1 MLWCG
6 AYNYR
11 PPCCR
16 KKSVFEQ
23 LKLHEK
29 LLQGVAALGFETLT
43 PVQAQAI
50 PAGLAGRDL
59 LVKAATGSGKTAA
72 FMLPLLQRLL
82 SEKGAPT
89 GTRALILTP
98 TRELANQVASDAS
111 KLAAFTDLKVGVI
124 TGGQSQLQQRALFRK
139 DPQIIVATPGRML
152 EHIQK
157 SAAELGSLEV
167 LVLDEADRMLDMGLV
182 EDVTLIINAS
192 KEQRQTMLFSA
203 TLPLAIR
210 NLAAELMKDAE
221 IITVD
226 KEVDEQPSIRQQYVL
241 ADDDKHKEKLLLWLL
256 NNETYAKAIVF
267 TNTRDR
273 ANEITGLL
281 RYHHMSCDLL
291 HGELKQDRRSATITA
306 FRNDRFKVLVA
317 SDVAARGL
325 DVKGV
330 DLIINF
336 DMARKGDDYVH
347 RIGRT
352 GRAGETG
359 LAISLIGPFE
369 WNLRASIERYL
380 QIRMERRGIKALAG
394 NYRGPKKVKKSG
406 KAAGSKKKRPSLKKP

>member
-16 KKSVFEQ
+16 NKTVFEQ

-82 SEKGAPT
+82 TEKGAPT

-98 TRELANQVASDAS
+98 TRELANQVASDAT

-157 SAAELGSLEV
+157 SAADLAGLEI

-192 KEQRQTMLFSA
+192 NEQRQTMLFSA

-210 NLAAELMKDAE
+210 NLAAELLQDAE

-226 KEVDEQPSIRQQYVL
+226 KEVDEQPSIRQQYIL

-256 NNETYAKAIVF
+256 NNETYAKTIVF

-394 NYRGPKKVKKSG
+394 TYRGPKKVKKSG
-406 KAAGSKKKRPSLKKP
+406 KAAGSKKKRPSLKKT

>member
-1 MLWCG
+1 
-6 AYNYR
+6 
-11 PPCCR
+11 
-16 KKSVFEQ
+16 VFEQ

-29 LLQGVAALGFETLT
+29 LLQGVAALGFENLT

-82 SEKGAPT
+82 TEKGAPT

-192 KEQRQTMLFSA
+192 NQQRQTMLFSA

-210 NLAAELMKDAE
+210 NLAAELLQDAE

-226 KEVDEQPSIRQQYVL
+226 KEVDEQPSIRQQYIL

-256 NNETYAKAIVF
+256 ENETYAKTIVF

-281 RYHHMSCDLL
+281 RYRHVSCDLL

-394 NYRGPKKVKKSG
+394 TYRGPKKVKKSG
-406 KAAGSKKKRPSLKKP
+406 KAAGSKKKRPSLKKT